1 MKNNG
6 LFINAFLLAL
16 TRFALMPIISAVLV
30 IAGLFTDIL
39 ATWIG
44 IGFFALYLILCLI
57 FAIKVANADTD
68 GEDKQ

>member
-6 LFINAFLLAL
+6 LFGKAFLLAL

-39 ATWIG
+39 ATYIG
-44 IGFFALYLILCLI
+44 IGFFALYLILCII
-57 FAIKVANADTD
+57 FAIKVANADT
-68 GEDKQ
+68 GEEEK